1 MIGEVRKA
9 APEREEER
17 ARSRPA
23 IAPAPKR
30 RERPKA
36 VMQETIVSKRTP
48 LARIVT
54 VVVLAIWIVWT
65 LAPLLI
71 TALGSIKTTR
81 EAFATP
87 AYGDWK
93 GIASI
98 FKFSPTAIHFE
109 RLFSEQGFGAYIWHG
124 LVAAVGSA
132 AIAVIM
138 GTLGAYGLS
147 RGRFKREKD
156 ISFWIISTRMAPA
169 VVVIVPLYYIFRS
182 FGMLSTLPG
191 LIIAYTTFNLSFS
204 IWLIKGFFDDLPV
217 EIEEAAFVDGDSHW
231 AVFRKIAVPLAA
243 PGIVASFVL
252 CVLFSWNDFLFAAVI
267 GGHRAKTV
275 PVGITELRTT
285 VEVLW
290 GPINSAT
297 IILIIPMIALGMLIR
312 KYLIQGLTMGAVRE

>member
-1 MIGEVRKA
+1 MSGDTVTVAPKLATPPA
-9 APEREEER
+9 APKKKKQ
-17 ARSRPA
+17 P
-23 IAPAPKR
+23 
-30 RERPKA
+30 
-36 VMQETIVSKRTP
+36 VQMQETILHKRTP
-48 LARIVT
+48 VGKIVT
-54 VVVLAIWIVWT
+54 WVVLAIWIVWT
-65 LAPLLI
+65 LAPLVI
-71 TALGSIKTTR
+71 TALASIKTTR

-87 AYGDWK
+87 EYGDWGGVTK
-93 GIASI
+93 I
-98 FKFSPTAIHFE
+98 FEFSPTSVHFK
-109 RLFSEQGFGAYIWHG
+109 RLFTQEGFGSYIWHG
-124 LVAAVGSA
+124 LVASVGSA
-132 AIAVIM
+132 LIAVIM

-147 RGRFKREKD
+147 RGKFKREGD

-191 LIIAYTTFNLSFS
+191 LIVAYTTFNLSFS
-204 IWLIKGFFDDLPV
+204 LWLIKGFFDDLPI
-217 EIEEAAFVDGDSHW
+217 EIEEAAHVDGDSHW
-231 AVFRKIAVPLAA
+231 AVFRKVAVPLAA
-243 PGIVASFVL
+243 PGIVAAFVL

-297 IILIIPMIALGMLIR
+297 IILIIPMIALGILIR

>member
-1 MIGEVRKA
+1 MTVDVTTAPTKRQRSKA
-9 APEREEER
+9 ME
-17 ARSRPA
+17 
-23 IAPAPKR
+23 
-30 RERPKA
+30 
-36 VMQETIVSKRTP
+36 QDTIIKKRTP
-48 LARIVT
+48 LGQAIT
-54 VVVLAIWIVWT
+54 VVVLGIWIVWT
-65 LAPLLI
+65 LAPLVI

-87 AYGDWK
+87 PYGDWK
-93 GIASI
+93 GVANI
-98 FKFSPTAIHFE
+98 FKFSPTAVHFE
-109 RLFSEQGFGAYIWHG
+109 RLFSQQGFGAYIWHG
-124 LVAAVGSA
+124 LVASLGSA

-147 RGRFKREKD
+147 RGKFKREGD

-169 VVVIVPLYYIFRS
+169 VVVIVPLYYIFKS
-182 FGMLSTLPG
+182 FGMLSTLTG

-267 GGHRAKTV
+267 GGHSAKTV

-290 GPINSAT
+290 GPLNSAT
-297 IILIIPMIALGMLIR
+297 IILIIPMIALGILIR

>member
-1 MIGEVRKA
+1 MNGTA
-9 APEREEER
+9 MA
-17 ARSRPA
+17 
-23 IAPAPKR
+23 APAPK
-30 RERPKA
+30 KAQA
-36 VMQETIVSKRTP
+36 VMQETIISKRGT
-48 LARIVT
+48 ATKVAT
-54 VVVLAIWIVWT
+54 VVVLGLWIVWT
-65 LAPLLI
+65 LAPLVI
-71 TALGSIKTTR
+71 TALSSIKQTR

-87 AYGDWK
+87 AYGDWL
-93 GIASI
+93 GVASI
-98 FKFSPTAIHFE
+98 FSFSPTFSHFN
-109 RLFSEQGFGAYIWHG
+109 RLFSQEGFGSYFWHG
-124 LVAAVGSA
+124 LVASVGSA
-132 AIAVIM
+132 AIAVTL

-147 RGRFKREKD
+147 RGRFRREGD

-204 IWLIKGFFDDLPV
+204 LWLIKGFFDDMPV

-231 AVFRKIAVPLAA
+231 AVFRKVAVPLAA

-297 IILIIPMIALGMLIR
+297 IILIIPMIALGILIR